1 MFYFFERVVE
11 LKAWQLYLGNAFWT
25 LFVGIVLMVVAKILG
40 VIGLE
45 SEAVASILH
54 RVGVIS
60 GARSPDI
67 ITGGH
72 AHHPTVQH
80 AHESFQ

>member
-25 LFVGIVLMVVAKILG
+25 LFVGIVLMVIAKVLG

-45 SEAVASILH
+45 SEAVATILQ
-54 RVGVIS
+54 RVGVVS

-72 AHHPTVQH
+72 GPHHTIQH